1 MHIPRAKQVGFCNNQ
16 TCDTCCR
23 PVFKALALKK
33 NQLTRKGLVQTRA
46 LKHLIVWP
54 TASDVFVQPC
64 AWKILNWCSNPHS
77 ICNKSHCLHCFLCQV
92 KACISNHFYMFFTRD
107 ARDRISWSWTTWQRN
122 PSSALGAL
130 TGSDCLSNL
139 MSVTPGSAKI
149 LKQTDRSEWH
159 TSMESEWT
167 CHIIASPFGQ
177 TFSCFVR
184 KLSKSHHNSSQLIT
198 THHNLSHTNSSQLHF
213 SHLTHHSSTAHHNS
227 SQLHFWQVHFSSL
240 LTTSH
245 RSTFHHNSSQLITS
259 QLITLPLLTPHFS
272 HLTYHITTSHHNSSH
287 LITSQ
292 LITAPLLTP
301 LLTPHLSHQNSSQ
314 LHFSHLTSQ
323 VHFSHLTSHTSPKF
337 ILSLDT

>member
-1 MHIPRAKQVGFCNNQ
+1 M
-16 TCDTCCR
+16 
-23 PVFKALALKK
+23 
-33 NQLTRKGLVQTRA
+33 
-46 LKHLIVWP
+46 
-54 TASDVFVQPC
+54 
-64 AWKILNWCSNPHS
+64 
-77 ICNKSHCLHCFLCQV
+77 FLCNHVLGKSWTDAPIPTQYATSRIAFIAFFV
-92 KACISNHFYMFFTRD
+92 KSRLDKACISNHFYMFFTRD

-122 PSSALGAL
+122 PSSAPGAL

-198 THHNLSHTNSSQLHF
+198 THHNSSQLITTHHNLSHTNSSQLHF

-240 LTTSH
+240 LTGPLFITTHHNLSH
-245 RSTFHHNSSQLITS
+245 PNSSQ
-259 QLITLPLLTPHFS
+259 F
-272 HLTYHITTSHHNSSH
+272 
-287 LITSQ
+287 
-292 LITAPLLTP
+292 
-301 LLTPHLSHQNSSQ
+301 
-314 LHFSHLTSQ
+314 
-323 VHFSHLTSHTSPKF
+323 HFSHLTSHTSLITSQLLITTHH
-337 ILSLDT
+337 ILSHPNSSQLHFSHHFSHLTYHIRTHHSSTSHTWHHKSTSHTSLLTPPRSSY

>member
-1 MHIPRAKQVGFCNNQ
+1 MHIPHATQVGFCNNQ

-92 KACISNHFYMFFTRD
+92 KACISNHVYMFFARD

-122 PSSALGAL
+122 PWKTSAPGAL

-184 KLSKSHHNSSQLIT
+184 KLSK
-198 THHNLSHTNSSQLHF
+198 HF
-213 SHLTHHSSTAHHNS
+213 SLVRCRRWWWWWWWRWWGGVGGVGGGHG
-227 SQLHFWQVHFSSL
+227 
-240 LTTSH
+240 
-245 RSTFHHNSSQLITS
+245 RSRSRMSIS
-259 QLITLPLLTPHFS
+259 R
-272 HLTYHITTSHHNSSH
+272 Y
-287 LITSQ
+287 
-292 LITAPLLTP
+292 
-301 LLTPHLSHQNSSQ
+301 
-314 LHFSHLTSQ
+314 
-323 VHFSHLTSHTSPKF
+323 
-337 ILSLDT
+337 